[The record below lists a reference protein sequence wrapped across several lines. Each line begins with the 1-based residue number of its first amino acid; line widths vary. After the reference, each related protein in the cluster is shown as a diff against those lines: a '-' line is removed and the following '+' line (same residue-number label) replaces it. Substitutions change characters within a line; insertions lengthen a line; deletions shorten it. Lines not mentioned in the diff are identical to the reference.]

1 MDQIYNNLINQLQLR
16 VKLMYQRYSVPRWI
30 VFGMDNIA
38 VFFVFL
44 FAYMLRFNFEMSGF
58 AMSMALDHALLAL
71 VVYLASSLLIRSYVG
86 LLRYTTVED
95 ILKVFLSTSYAF
107 FVLLLISLLSR
118 LIYPD
123 EHLVIPLSILIIH
136 YVSVTVLLIFVR
148 INIKILYHLVT
159 SSFTEKKNVLV
170 YGAGEMGAAVKRV
183 IHSDDNGIYQVA
195 GFHDDNKT
203 RHGKMLDGVHIYGPE
218 ALTQAFI
225 RKNSIEAF
233 IIAIKNITPEKKSEA
248 IRAALC
254 LGLDVLEPPSVE
266 TWING
271 QFPSHQ
277 IHKVKV
283 EDLLGREPIELN
295 LKKIGGELSGKTIL
309 VTGAAGSIGSEIVRQ
324 LARFNVGKL
333 VLVDQ
338 AETPMFNLGNELK
351 TSYSRCVVKLV
362 LADVTQRAKMENIF
376 QEHHP
381 DIVFHAA
388 AYKHVPL
395 MEENPH
401 EAIRVNVGGTLI
413 ITGLSMRYG
422 VKRFVMISTDKAV
435 NPTNVMGT
443 SKRICEMIVQFK
455 SQNPANPG
463 KFIITRFGNVL
474 GSNGSVIPT
483 FRKQIE
489 EGGPVTVTH
498 KEMTRYFMTIPEAC
512 QLVLEAG
519 TMGKG
524 GEIYVFD
531 MGKPVKIADLAFQM
545 IKLSG
550 FVPGKDIKIVYTGL
564 RPGEKLYEELLADRE
579 KTKPTHHPKIKIAQ
593 TEKLN
598 KVAVLVKIED
608 LLTNLYSYSRQ
619 EIVDRCCELVPEY
632 QSTNGEYTPKS
643 GAKTVPVPPAKNSVE
658 L

>member
-16 VKLMYQRYSVPRWI
+16 VKQLYQRYSVPRWI
-30 VFGMDNIA
+30 VFGMDNMA

-44 FAYMLRFNFEMSGF
+44 FAYMLRFNFEISGF
-58 AMSMALDHALLAL
+58 AMSMAFEHAFLAL
-71 VVYLASSLLIRSYVG
+71 VVYMISSLLIRSYVG

-107 FVLLLISLLSR
+107 FVLLLISILSR
-118 LIYPD
+118 RIYPD
-123 EHLVIPLSILIIH
+123 EHLVIPISILIIH
-136 YVSVTVLLIFVR
+136 YVSVTVLLIFMR

-170 YGAGEMGAAVKRV
+170 YGAGEMGGAVKRV
-183 IHSDDNGIYQVA
+183 IHSDDNGLYQVA
-195 GFHDDNKT
+195 GFLDDNKS
-203 RHGKMLDGVHIYGPE
+203 RQGKRLDGVPIYGPD
-218 ALTQAFI
+218 ALTTSFI
-225 RKNSIEAF
+225 RKNAIEAF
-233 IIAIKNITPEKKSEA
+233 IISIRKISPEKKSEV
-248 IRAALC
+248 IRTALC

-271 QFPSHQ
+271 QFPIQQ

-283 EDLLGREPIELN
+283 EDLLGRDPIELN
-295 LKKIGGELSGKTIL
+295 MKKIGAGLSGKTIL

-324 LARFNVGKL
+324 LARFRVGKL
-333 VLVDQ
+333 VLIDQ

-351 TSYSRCVVKLV
+351 SSYSSCVIKLI
-362 LADVTQRAKMENIF
+362 LADVTQLAKMENIF
-376 QEHHP
+376 LEHHP

-401 EAIRVNVGGTLI
+401 EAIRVNIGGTLI
-413 ITGLSMRYG
+413 ITGLSMRYA
-422 VKRFVMISTDKAV
+422 VEKFVMISTDKAV
-435 NPTNVMGT
+435 NPTNVMGA

-455 SQNPANPG
+455 SQNPANSG

-498 KEMTRYFMTIPEAC
+498 REMTRYFMTIPEAC

-519 TMGKG
+519 FMGKG

-550 FVPGKDIKIVYTGL
+550 LVPGKDIKIAYTGL
-564 RPGEKLYEELLADRE
+564 RPGEKLYEELLADKE

-598 KVAVLVKIED
+598 KVAILMKIED
-608 LLTNLYSYSRQ
+608 LLTNLYTLSRQ
-619 EIVDRCCELVPEY
+619 EVVDRCRNLVPEY
-632 QSTNGEYTPKS
+632 QSTNGEYS
-643 GAKTVPVPPAKNSVE
+643 GKAEKMAVPVAAEKKAAK